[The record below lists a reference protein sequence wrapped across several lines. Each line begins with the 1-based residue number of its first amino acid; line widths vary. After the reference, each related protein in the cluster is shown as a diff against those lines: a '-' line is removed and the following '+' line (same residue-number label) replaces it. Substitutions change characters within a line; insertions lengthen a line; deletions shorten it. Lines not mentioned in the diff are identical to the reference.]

1 MGRRSCPTC
10 GASTRG
16 GTYCALCGTY
26 LASPD
31 PRRRRFKTAREY
43 VRYAAESARS
53 WSGAGV
59 ELRRLRRDLRRLERA
74 RARLLYELGAAVYA
88 EDEQARD
95 AILDSLRESDGAL
108 EGKHADMAQVLERVE
123 HRLRQEKLPERPT
136 EVSSKQSNQDR
147 ATAER

>member
-10 GASTRG
+10 GASARG

-31 PRRRRFKTAREY
+31 PRRRRFETAREY
-43 VRYAAESARS
+43 VRYAAKSARS

-74 RARLLYELGAAVYA
+74 RAWLVYELGAAVYA

-95 AILDSLRESDGAL
+95 AILDSLRASDGSLQEKQA
-108 EGKHADMAQVLERVE
+108 EMAQVIERVE
-123 HRLRQEKLPERPT
+123 HHVRGEKLSERPT
-136 EVSSKQSNQDR
+136 EVSSAQPDEDR
-147 ATAER
+147 ATAQR